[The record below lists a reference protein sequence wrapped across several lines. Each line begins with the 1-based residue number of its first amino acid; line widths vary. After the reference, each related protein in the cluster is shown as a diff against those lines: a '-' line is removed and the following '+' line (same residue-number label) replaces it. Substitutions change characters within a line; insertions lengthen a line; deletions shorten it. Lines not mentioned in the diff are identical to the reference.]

1 MAERQDVGKDP
12 READEFVVER
22 PGEDR
27 HREAHPRKGIEQR
40 RVVGQRQPPVE
51 EILPLVDPTGIDG
64 PADPDH
70 EVEGEMAILADAGDG
85 PEKVGRECRAVRGGS
100 GEAIPQ
106 DR

>member
-1 MAERQDVGKDP
+1 M
-12 READEFVVER
+12 
-22 PGEDR
+22 
-27 HREAHPRKGIEQR
+27 
-40 RVVGQRQPPVE
+40 
-51 EILPLVDPTGIDG
+51 DPTGIDG

-85 PEKVGRECRAVRGGS
+85 PEEVGRECGAVRCGS